1 MSLIRLPN
9 SQARDYPLDPYNDL
23 VPPGTVTLDELK
35 TNDELIKR
43 RYFSI
48 SLEDIDTY
56 QKEKVKNWIKV
67 YEKVL
72 GDCYRRIR
80 DHVLHDQT
88 FCFFSVPEYIPG
100 FPIFNLTHCTCFI
113 MRKLRQ
119 AKFSVQY
126 FPPNILYISWPLERQ
141 SLQMIAP
148 PPPPVATPSAIRLTD
163 EKPVFLRYPPSQL
176 ARPAPVAPVAPPMP
190 PAPQQKQET
199 ASSTLNRSSRA
210 NWFAQ
215 QEEDTFLF
223 SK

>member
-23 VPPGTVTLDELK
+23 VPPGTITLDELK

-148 PPPPVATPSAIRLTD
+148 PPPALPPVATPSAIRLTD
-163 EKPVFLRYPPSQL
+163 EKPVFLRYPPPVQ
-176 ARPAPVAPVAPPMP
+176 VAPQPV
-190 PAPQQKQET
+190 PQQKQET
-199 ASSTLNRSSRA
+199 ASSTSNRSSRA
-210 NWFAQ
+210 SWFAQ